1 MKRIRPLGLVG
12 LVATVAVLTAPFTVT
27 SAIAQSFSILEELEL
42 TEDQKT
48 QLQANFE
55 ERRAEINE
63 ILTDEQREQ
72 FQETYQESQ
81 DFRTAASAVDDL
93 TEDQKESLQDVF
105 QTTRQN
111 LSEVLTEEQL
121 SDLRSIMQER
131 RRNRR

>member
-1 MKRIRPLGLVG
+1 MKRILQLGLVG

-111 LSEVLTEEQL
+111 LSEVLTDEQL